1 MPCPKSQFK
10 NMAEPGFKSRSFYD
24 STFYK
29 GVLEGR
35 KCQNIKHG
43 PVLAVV
49 ELILPFISPRNM
61 FLALLTKG
69 GIVDYM

>member
-10 NMAEPGFKSRSFYD
+10 NLAELRFESRSFCD
-24 STFYK
+24 SKFYK
-29 GVLEGR
+29 GAVEGR

-43 PVLAVV
+43 RVLAVI
-49 ELILPFISPRNM
+49 ELILPFILPRNM
-61 FLALLTKG
+61 FLALLVKG